1 MNAHS
6 ISLMSTQLHPRFP
19 VRVLKPNPRFP
30 HHATLHTA
38 TGAHPLALRIA
49 DHFTPRLRGL
59 MLAPQLA
66 VHEGLLLTNCS
77 SVHTAFMRQLIDVI
91 YLDRNDKVVRCV
103 QMLKPW
109 SASMAWA
116 ATQVLELA
124 TDSIARY
131 EIAPGNQLR
140 R

>member
-1 MNAHS
+1 MNPT
-6 ISLMSTQLHPRFP
+6 SLFL
-19 VRVLKPNPRFP
+19 
-30 HHATLHTA
+30 HHAFLRTQ

-49 DHFTPRLRGL
+49 DRFASRLRGL

-77 SVHTAFMRQLIDVI
+77 SIHSAFMRQTVDVL
-91 YLDRNDKVVRCV
+91 YRDRNDKVVRCV

-109 SASMAWA
+109 RASVAWA

-124 TDSIARY
+124 AGGIARY
-131 EIAPGNQLR
+131 EIVSGDQLR